1 MSVVGGDDKQIVE
14 LHTGG
19 IKFPATQVAS
29 GDANVL
35 DDYEEGNFTVT
46 VSGDASGA
54 FSAEEGEY
62 VKIGKVVHFRIVIN
76 VSSNFAANT
85 IAGLPF
91 ACTQAASPSG
101 LVGGIAVLT
110 SNANDEPITASVLTG
125 GSTLQFFSGS
135 DATDTHLPN
144 TTNDVYRLE
153 GTYFAA

>member
-1 MSVVGGDDKQIVE
+1 MLQG
-14 LHTGG
+14 H
-19 IKFPATQVAS
+19 F
-29 GDANVL
+29 
-35 DDYEEGNFTVT
+35 F
-46 VSGDASGA
+46 
-54 FSAEEGEY
+54 AEEGEY

-91 ACTQAASPSG
+91 ACTQSGSPSS

-110 SNANDEPITASVLTG
+110 SNANDEPITASVSTG
-125 GSTLQFFSGS
+125 GSTLSFYSGS